1 MKINLASKITLSRIV
16 LSLILI
22 VLMLVSLVNPIST
35 LILGTIFAVAAFTD
49 KLDGYIARSRNQVTD
64 FGKVTDA
71 IADKILVTPI
81 LFIMA
86 ISGMLFDSIV
96 ISMAIPLLI
105 FFRDEIVNNV
115 KTIASSKG
123 PVVAA
128 SNLGKAK
135 TAFMMVGMSILM
147 FGFQYY
153 LGEFGVI
160 LNMIG
165 QILVL
170 IATALSIISGVE
182 YWNNNKKYIFD
193 TK

>member
-16 LSLILI
+16 LSIILI
-22 VLMLVSLVNPIST
+22 VLMLISLVKPIST
-35 LILGTIFAVAAFTD
+35 ILMGVLFSIAAFTD

-86 ISGMLFDSIV
+86 ISGLLFESIV
-96 ISMAIPLLI
+96 VSLAIPLLI
-105 FFRDEIVNNV
+105 FLRDEIVNNV

-135 TAFMMVGMSILM
+135 TACMMTGMAILM
-147 FGFQYY
+147 FGLPMH
-153 LGEFGVI
+153 LGIAGEI
-160 LNMIG
+160 LNTLG
-165 QILVL
+165 QILVVV
-170 IATALSIISGVE
+170 ATLLSVVSGIE
-182 YWNNNKKYIFD
+182 YWLNNKKYIF
-193 TK
+193 

>member
-22 VLMLVSLVNPIST
+22 VLMLINLINPIST
-35 LILGTIFAVAAFTD
+35 VLLGLLFSIAAFTD

-86 ISGMLFDSIV
+86 ISGLLFDSIIV
-96 ISMAIPLLI
+96 SMAIPLLI

-135 TAFMMVGMSILM
+135 TACMMTGMAILM
-147 FGFQYY
+147 FGFPNL
-153 LGEFGVI
+153 LGFTGELI
-160 LNMIG
+160 NMVG
-165 QILVL
+165 QILVV
-170 IATALSIISGVE
+170 IATLLSVVSGVQ
-182 YWNNNKKYIFD
+182 YWINNKKYIFE
-193 TK
+193 

>member
-16 LSLILI
+16 LSIILI
-22 VLMLVSLVNPIST
+22 ILMLVNLVNPISS
-35 LILGTIFAVAAFTD
+35 LILGILFAIAAFTD

-96 ISMAIPLLI
+96 VSMAIPLLI

-135 TAFMMVGMSILM
+135 TAFMMTGMAILM
-147 FGFQYY
+147 FSFPLY
-153 LGEFGVI
+153 LGDFGNV
-160 LNMIG
+160 LNIIG
-165 QILVL
+165 QILVVA
-170 IATALSIISGVE
+170 ATILSVISGIQ
-182 YWNNNKKYIFD
+182 YWNKNKKYIFE
-193 TK
+193 